1 MQIVIFNLG
10 KEQFAVETSKVQ
22 GINEKMEVT
31 KVPKAPSYIKGII
44 NLRGTVITLLD
55 INMLLGISKVQS
67 DEESVIILEMGNEL
81 VAIMVDQVDEVMDI
95 DEDMLEKLDENKK
108 SYIEGVINLKDRII
122 TKINIDKLIEK

>member
-1 MQIVIFNLG
+1 MQIVVFNLG
-10 KEQFAVETSKVQ
+10 KEKFAVETSKVQ
-22 GINEKMEVT
+22 GINDKMEIT

-55 INMLLGISKVQS
+55 INMLLGVEKVKS
-67 DEESVIILEMGNEL
+67 DEESVIILEMESEL

-95 DEDMLEKLDENKK
+95 EEDMLEKLDENSKN
-108 SYIEGVINLKDRII
+108 YIDGVINLKDRII